1 MAETVAICLPI
12 ELFCEPFHM
21 RVVAVKSL
29 RVRVLWVVFMVCLA
43 LFTPACRKRG
53 TALLEQAQ
61 TAWDNNSFEIAA
73 ARYEDYLKEDIRS
86 AQAETARFKLANLY
100 LFNLKKYDLAI
111 QHYIHLL
118 EDFPKFNDNLLAR
131 ERLAESYRGAKD
143 NRAAIQELE
152 NLLIAKPDYVEKRR
166 IRLLIADLYFDLN
179 EFGQALAEYDKVT
192 TDSAFDELAQRAY
205 LRQAG
210 IHIIRDEFDGA
221 LQAYQ
226 RVAGQTG
233 DSAIRRTAR
242 YGMADCYERTFKF
255 DEAVKVLQETE
266 ADPKTPDYVAQ
277 RIAAVREQQRQRQI
291 AAPNGTLNSR
301 R

>member
-1 MAETVAICLPI
+1 
-12 ELFCEPFHM
+12 M
-21 RVVAVKSL
+21 RVEMAKLWQRRAVIL
-29 RVRVLWVVFMVCLA
+29 VMLGLA
-43 LFTPACRKRG
+43 ILAPACRKRG
-53 TALLEQAQ
+53 AALLEQGQ
-61 TAWDNNSFEIAA
+61 VAWDNSNFEVAA

-100 LFNLKKYDLAI
+100 LYNLKKYDLAT

-118 EDFPKFNDNLLAR
+118 EDFPKSSENLLAR

-152 NLLIAKPDYVEKRR
+152 NLLIAEPSYPDKRR
-166 IRLLIADLYFDLN
+166 VRLLIADLYFDLN

-192 TDSAFDELAQRAY
+192 TDSAFDEFAQRAY
-205 LRQAG
+205 LRKAG
-210 IHIIRDEFDGA
+210 IHIIRDEFDAA

-266 ADPKTPDYVAQ
+266 ADPKTPDYVAT

>member
-1 MAETVAICLPI
+1 
-12 ELFCEPFHM
+12 M
-21 RVVAVKSL
+21 RVVVAKL
-29 RVRVLWVVFMVCLA
+29 FRMRVLWVLMISLA
-43 LFTPACRKRG
+43 LLTPACRKRG

-61 TAWDNNSFEIAA
+61 AAWDNNSFDVAA
-73 ARYEDYLKEDIRS
+73 ARYEDYLREDNRS

-100 LFNLKKYDLAI
+100 LYNLKKYDLAI

-118 EDFPKFNDNLLAR
+118 EDFPKFSENLMAR
-131 ERLAESYRGAKD
+131 ERLAESYKGAKD
-143 NRAAIQELE
+143 NRAAIQDLE
-152 NLLIAKPDYVEKRR
+152 NLLIAAPSYPEKRR

-192 TDSAFDELAQRAY
+192 TDSAFDDLSQRAY

-210 IHIIRDEFDGA
+210 IHVIRDEFDAA

-233 DSAIRRTAR
+233 DSVIRRTAR

-266 ADPKTPDYVAQ
+266 TDPKTPDYVAK

-291 AAPNGTLNSR
+291 AAPNGTLKAR

>member
-1 MAETVAICLPI
+1 
-12 ELFCEPFHM
+12 M
-21 RVVAVKSL
+21 RFNAGKL
-29 RVRVLWVVFMVCLA
+29 WLARVFIFCLA
-43 LFTPACRKRG
+43 CFVLFVPACRKRG
-53 TALLEQAQ
+53 TALLDQAQ
-61 TAWDNNSFEIAA
+61 VAWDNGNFDVAA

-100 LFNLKKYDLAI
+100 LYNLKKYDLAT

-118 EDFPKFNDNLLAR
+118 EDFPKFSENLLAR
-131 ERLAESYRGAKD
+131 ERLSESYRGAKD

-152 NLLIAKPDYVEKRR
+152 NLLIAKPDYADKRR
-166 IRLLIADLYFDLN
+166 IRLIIADLYFDLS

-192 TDSAFDELAQRAY
+192 VDSAFDELAQRAY
-205 LRQAG
+205 LRMAG
-210 IHIIRDEFDGA
+210 IHIIRDEFEAA

-266 ADPKTPDYVAQ
+266 TDPKTPDYVAK
-277 RIAAVREQQRQRQI
+277 RVAAVREQQRQRQI
-291 AAPNGTLNSR
+291 AAPNGTLNAR
-301 R
+301 RQG